1 MVTDLA
7 SASKSEPAAL
17 VSLADLEAF
26 GALNLEPM
34 PTDPLRH
41 LHVGFAKTRPFLE
54 RLTQHDATHA
64 HPVRAQ

>member
-1 MVTDLA
+1 MTASRDRTLA

-26 GALNLEPM
+26 GALNLEPT

-41 LHVGFAKTRPFLE
+41 LHVGFAKTRPYLE
-54 RLTQHDATHA
+54 RLTQHDAT
-64 HPVRAQ
+64 